1 MVYSTGMS
9 ASDKQ
14 GAIRLITIGIYMIL
28 MLPGLFAARRVV
40 GEFTPPAGF
49 LAASAAVFVLF
60 VVLELVEFRV
70 FRYEYRTSLSA
81 TVVFAAR
88 VAILLVHGGIFR
100 SGLFPF
106 HHNPMLSA
114 LLPLMA
120 FYVYFAFPRRYGL
133 VAVAAIVIGPAI
145 VTLVRIVP
153 LDQSPGPN
161 ALGFVIFRA
170 VAGAFF
176 FTFAWLWDTER
187 RQARD
192 NRRLIRELHTSE
204 RRLRDYAEQV
214 GHTVA
219 LEERTRLARD
229 IHDSIGHALTAITI
243 QLNKAKAYSAVDR
256 AEVERA
262 VSAALETAHEAMQDV
277 RESLVSLNG
286 EASGVSIVRSV
297 PRLVE
302 QLQSAGLVVDYR
314 LSGDETRYNYAVVI
328 GLYRFLQESVT
339 NIIKHAAA
347 KTVTITIDLG
357 PQEGLVTVDD
367 DGDGFDMDVLEI
379 ADGTQGR
386 FGLHGLRRRLELI
399 GGFLEIRSAIGGGTT
414 LRARVPRDPV
424 SPLTEATRQDEAQP
438 GAADG

>member
-1 MVYSTGMS
+1 MVYSTDMS

-40 GEFTPPAGF
+40 GEFAPPPGF
-49 LAASAAVFVLF
+49 LAASAGVFVLF

-70 FRYEYRTSLSA
+70 FRYEYRTSLIAISM
-81 TVVFAAR
+81 FLAR
-88 VAILLVHGGIFR
+88 LAILLAHGAIYR
-100 SGLFPF
+100 SSLFPF
-106 HHNPMLSA
+106 RHNPMLSA

-120 FYVYFAFPRRYGL
+120 FYVYFAFPRRYGFL
-133 VAVAAIVIGPAI
+133 AAAAIVIGPGI
-145 VTLVRIVP
+145 VTLLRIVP
-153 LDQSPGPN
+153 FDQSPGPN

-192 NRRLIRELHTSE
+192 NRRLIRELHESE
-204 RRLRDYAEQV
+204 RQLRDYADQV

-256 AEVERA
+256 TEVERA
-262 VSAALETAHEAMQDV
+262 ISAALATANDAMRDV

-286 EASGVSIVRSV
+286 ESSGVSIARSV

-302 QLQSAGLVVDYR
+302 QLRAAGHTVDYS
-314 LSGDETRYNYAVVI
+314 LSGDEGTYNYAVVI

-339 NIIKHAAA
+339 NIIKHAHA
-347 KTVTITIDLG
+347 KEVAIMIDLG
-357 PQEGLVTVDD
+357 QREGLVSVHD
-367 DGDGFDMDVLEI
+367 DGRGFDPSTLTAGE
-379 ADGTQGR
+379 GTGAR
-386 FGLHGLRRRLELI
+386 FGLRGLRRRLELI
-399 GGFLEIRSAIGGGTT
+399 GGFLEIQSAIGGGTT
-414 LRARVPRDPV
+414 LRARVPRDPL
-424 SPLTEATRQDEAQP
+424 SPLTDEAQQ